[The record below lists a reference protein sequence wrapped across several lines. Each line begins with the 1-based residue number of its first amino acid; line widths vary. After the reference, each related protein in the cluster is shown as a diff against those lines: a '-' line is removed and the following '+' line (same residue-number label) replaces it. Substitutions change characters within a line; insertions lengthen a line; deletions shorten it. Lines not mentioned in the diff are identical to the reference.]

1 MRYRAARR
9 MRLLHSQAAADRA
22 TFNLFGAAMHSPRA

>member
-9 MRLLHSQAAADRA
+9 MRLLHSQAAGPA